1 MAEGKDGEA
10 PKKDGGG
17 KDGGGRSEEEIAAS
31 LRRKRHFQGKKL
43 DHSHPGGTGSVLG
56 TRLARFSSFQ
66 GLSLL
71 VTNVLHFAS
80 IPVVARFLGPKPL
93 GAYALLFF
101 LTGLITQIIH
111 LVSKPGTM
119 MRTFGVA
126 DDDDDDVEDDDE
138 DKSEEP
144 VSTRPAYTLGVGII
158 WCTFLSL
165 SVIGIVFVFRSQIAQ
180 FLLHDPGQADAVV
193 FATITGALWAIFKLG
208 EMVYWFESRPL
219 AYAIVDATRPLF
231 NLIAIVTI
239 LSMGAGIKGAVIGQ
253 AIGTT
258 LATVLCIFFL
268 RKSFQLGFSFRELA
282 EILKRGAI
290 RIPIASSMWT
300 VQNADSFILSRFL
313 DHKSIGLYNLAS
325 RTGFMVAFLPQGFRM
340 ALRPLRKTAVYRAYR
355 QEYGIAVA
363 QGQLLAYFI
372 LITLTAVL
380 AMVLGGEILIT
391 IGGPRFKSAA
401 PIIPLT
407 ALAMSMPALYRTVSS
422 MSVYPNKRTTFIL
435 STILVAIIYVG
446 LMIML
451 LGHTGIGIY
460 TAPISLLIAFII
472 PCVFMF
478 LRSQLGEEPI
488 EFPYLAMLQATGL
501 AVAIAVIYHFVKP
514 DDKWIQLALITPVML
529 FWFASL
535 FVLRIIPKYHW
546 HPIRHIAFSA
556 FRGSAL
562 RFDPGAGLGSLK
574 PRERRALRA
583 AVLDRMPA
591 QELVSLTG
599 DGADGGDRGG
609 EGDLGEWMI
618 SGDRNRDDAAE
629 GARLVRLLRQ
639 AGQRGGVPVSET
651 SEVDAGISLFLFSDQ
666 PVAVRLAKMRE
677 LLSAG
682 SNPHELRTLEDIR
695 DALVKAPDDAW
706 GTGKGG
712 GKKGARKKGGGKS
725 GGGRKR
731 AGSDGRQDE
740 GANGA
745 GSPAGGAKG
754 PTSERA

>member
-1 MAEGKDGEA
+1 MG
-10 PKKDGGG
+10 
-17 KDGGGRSEEEIAAS
+17 EEERTSEDAAAAA
-31 LRRKRHFQGKKL
+31 RRKRHFQGKKL
-43 DHSHPGGTGSVLG
+43 DHSHPGGTGAVLG

-80 IPVVARFLGPKPL
+80 IPVVARFLGPQAL

-111 LVSKPGTM
+111 LASKPGTM

-126 DDDDDDVEDDDE
+126 DDDDDDVEDDE
-138 DKSEEP
+138 EKREEP
-144 VSTRPAYTLGVGII
+144 VSTRPAYTLGVGLV
-158 WCTFLSL
+158 WCAFLSF
-165 SVIGIVFVFRSQIAQ
+165 SVIALEFAFRTQIAQ
-180 FLLHDPGQADAVV
+180 FLLHDPGQADAVM

-219 AYAIVDATRPLF
+219 AYAVVDATRPLF
-231 NLIAIVTI
+231 NLIAIVAI
-239 LSMGAGIKGAVIGQ
+239 LSAGAGVKGAVLGQ
-253 AIGTT
+253 AIGTG

-268 RKSFQLGFSFRELA
+268 RKSFQLGFSFSELK

-290 RIPIASSMWT
+290 RVPIASSMWT

-391 IGGPRFKSAA
+391 IGGPRFESAA

-422 MSVYPNKRTTFIL
+422 MSVYPNKRRTFIL
-435 STILVAIIYVG
+435 STIFVALLYVG

-451 LGHTGIGIY
+451 LGNTGIGIY
-460 TAPISLLIAFII
+460 TAPISLLIAFMI
-472 PCVFMF
+472 PATFMF

-488 EFPYLAMLQATGL
+488 EFPYLAMLQATLL
-501 AVAIAVIYHFVKP
+501 AATIALVYHFVRP
-514 DDKWIQLALITPVML
+514 DDKWVQLALIPPVML
-529 FWFASL
+529 VWFASL
-535 FVLRIIPKYHW
+535 FLLRIIPKYHW
-546 HPIRHIAFSA
+546 HPIRHIALSA
-556 FRGSAL
+556 FKGSAL
-562 RFDPGAGLGSLK
+562 RFDAAAGLRSLK
-574 PRERRALRA
+574 PRERKALRV
-583 AVLDRMPA
+583 AVIDRMPA
-591 QELVSLTG
+591 RELVSVAG
-599 DGADGGDRGG
+599 DGSDGAEGVGGD
-609 EGDLGEWMI
+609 LSEWMI
-618 SGDRNRDDAAE
+618 SGDRNRNDSAE

-639 AGQRGGVPVSET
+639 AGQRGGVPVAES
-651 SEVDAGISLFLFSDQ
+651 SDVDAGISLFLFSDQ

-677 LLSAG
+677 LLAAG
-682 SNPHELRTLEDIR
+682 SNAHELRTLEDIR
-695 DALVKAPDDAW
+695 DALVKAPREAW
-706 GTGKGG
+706 
-712 GKKGARKKGGGKS
+712 
-725 GGGRKR
+725 R
-731 AGSDGRQDE
+731 AQKDGDGEDDGRRRSRAAS
-740 GANGA
+740 GAKSA
-745 GSPAGGAKG
+745 AGGA
-754 PTSERA
+754 TSSSP

>member
-1 MAEGKDGEA
+1 MAEDKDGEA
-10 PKKDGGG
+10 PKKDG
-17 KDGGGRSEEEIAAS
+17 KGRSPEEAAAA

-43 DHSHPGGTGSVLG
+43 DHSHPGGTGAVLG

-80 IPVVARFLGPKPL
+80 IPVVARFLGPQAL

-138 DKSEEP
+138 DKQGEP

-165 SVIGIVFVFRSQIAQ
+165 SVIGIVFVFREPIAQ
-180 FLLHDPGQADAVV
+180 FLLHDSGQADAVV

-231 NLIAIVTI
+231 NLIAIIVI
-239 LSMGAGIKGAVIGQ
+239 LSLGAGVKGAVLGQ

-258 LATVLCIFFL
+258 VATVLCIFFL

-391 IGGPRFKSAA
+391 IGGPHFKSAA

-435 STILVAIIYVG
+435 ATIVVAILYVG

-451 LGHTGIGIY
+451 LGNTGLGIY
-460 TAPISLLIAFII
+460 TAPISLLIAFMIPII
-472 PCVFMF
+472 FMF

-488 EFPYLAMLQATGL
+488 EFPYLAMLQATGV
-501 AVAIAVIYHFVKP
+501 AVAIAVIYHFVRP
-514 DDKWIQLALITPVML
+514 DDKWIQLALIAPVMCV
-529 FWFASL
+529 WFASL
-535 FVLRIIPKYHW
+535 FLLRIIPKYHW
-546 HPIRHIAFSA
+546 EPIRHIAFSA
-556 FRGSAL
+556 FKGSAL
-562 RFDPGAGLGSLK
+562 RFDAGAGLDSLK
-574 PRERRALRA
+574 PRERRALRT

-591 QELVSLTG
+591 QELVSMTG
-599 DGADGGDRGG
+599 DGADGTDGG
-609 EGDLGEWMI
+609 ESGGDLAEWMI
-618 SGDRNRDDAAE
+618 SNDRNRDDAAE

-639 AGQRGGVPVSET
+639 AGQRGGVPVAET

-695 DALVKAPDDAW
+695 DALVKAPETAW
-706 GTGKGG
+706 GAGKGG
-712 GKKGARKKGGGKS
+712 AGKGGPKGGG
-725 GGGRKR
+725 GQRR
-731 AGSDGRQDE
+731 AGGDGRQDA

-745 GSPAGGAKG
+745 PAGDGAR
-754 PTSERA
+754 SERA